1 MSYFHKAQNSLV
13 LPACPDTKHASF
25 CLGSGG
31 HLSPENFIS
40 LLPFFSIFTKNFT
53 VQYISWLCLFVFVL
67 SIYLA
72 ELGLSCSTWDL
83 YSSHS
88 VFCCKVS
95 VVVGPNRLSCPV
107 ACGILL
113 PQPGIEPTSSASQ
126 DRFLTTG
133 PPGKSWEFQLSLL
146 RNRRESQG
154 GLFASA
160 VLHVSLTHNGQ
171 FARDAYVG
179 VVCSALLPEWRESDQ
194 ISLDSNCC
202 IGPWPV
208 LSPPACFHTHCL
220 IMERVSPTLRLGDRE
235 AARFPPRQSPL
246 WGCGACILATPPPDP
261 APGSGGCSYCAFISL
276 LALSH
281 SVFMTLYK
289 GGFH

>member
-1 MSYFHKAQNSLV
+1 MFLFYLFIWLSWVSVAVHGIFIL
-13 LPACPDTKHASF
+13 HAVS
-25 CLGSGG
+25 
-31 HLSPENFIS
+31 
-40 LLPFFSIFTKNFT
+40 
-53 VQYISWLCLFVFVL
+53 
-67 SIYLA
+67 
-72 ELGLSCSTWDL
+72 
-83 YSSHS
+83 
-88 VFCCKVS
+88 CCKVS
-95 VVVGPNRLSCPV
+95 VVVGPNRLSCPL
-107 ACGILL
+107 ACGILV
-113 PQPGIEPTSSASQ
+113 PQPGIETTSSASQ

-146 RNRRESQG
+146 RNGRGSQG

-179 VVCSALLPEWRESDQ
+179 LVCSALLPEWRESDQ
-194 ISLDSNCC
+194 ISLDSNYC

-246 WGCGACILATPPPDP
+246 WGGGACILAAPPPDP
-261 APGSGGCSYCAFISL
+261 APGSGGCSYCAFMSL

-281 SVFMTLYK
+281 SIFMTLYK